1 MRKMVP
7 SEALKNAYLDIET
20 FNYDIPR
27 TGWTSYE
34 DEGVTVYY
42 YNEDISNLN
51 IKDKDVVMVQI
62 TTNGADD
69 QTVTLQL
76 LRDGLMVSE
85 CVNGVFTLYCLK
97 NPSTITAYTDIIMV
111 KVTIFRQST
120 L

>member
-7 SEALKNAYLDIET
+7 SEALKNAYLNIET
-20 FNYDIPR
+20 FDYNIPR
-27 TGWTSYE
+27 TGWSNYE
-34 DEGVTVYY
+34 DGGVTVYY
-42 YNEDISNLN
+42 YDKDISNLN

-62 TTNGADD
+62 TTQGADE

-85 CVNGVFTLYCLK
+85 CVQGVFSLYCLK
-97 NPSTITAYTDIIMV
+97 DPSTITSITENILIS
-111 KVTIFRQST
+111 VTIFRHST

>member
-7 SEALKNAYLDIET
+7 SEALKNAYLHIET
-20 FNYDIPR
+20 IYYNIPR
-27 TGWTSYE
+27 AGWSNYE

-42 YNEDISNLN
+42 Y
-51 IKDKDVVMVQI
+51 DKDVSNINIKNNDVVMLQI
-62 TTNGADD
+62 TTQGADE

-85 CVNGVFTLYCLK
+85 CVDGVFSLYCLK
-97 NPSTITAYTDIIMV
+97 DPSTITAFTDFILV
-111 KVTIFRQST
+111 KLTIFRQST